1 MSHGSDKKSR
11 EQLLAEIEALRQQ
24 LAAREA
30 QGDKHSPGASSS
42 PSLSRPITRRE
53 ALTQWVAPVILSVP
67 IVAALHS
74 ETARGQV
81 PPTAPPTPSPP
92 SPSPPTGAPTLAPTL
107 APTPSPPSPSPPTG
121 APTLAPAPA
130 PRRRHWVRSRSRA
143 RLGRRRGPGRC
154 VGRCRRQAAEGP
166 RRHVRKAGP
175 RRRRRHRVS
184 DFGSAGPSRLGDTAE
199 TAGGLRRLPRRQRA
213 RTGAARGE
221 AEAPTRSTSPAPSSG
236 TCATAC
242 TRRSTCCASCA
253 AGTTAR
259 PWACWPTSPG
269 PCCTSMVSA

>member
-30 QGDKHSPGASSS
+30 QGDKHSPGDSSS

-121 APTLAPAPA
+121 APTLAPAPTRGSVA
-130 PRRRHWVRSRSRA
+130 VPG
-143 RLGRRRGPGRC
+143 LGL
-154 VGRCRRQAAEGP
+154 
-166 RRHVRKAGP
+166 AGIA
-175 RRRRRHRVS
+175 V
-184 DFGSAGPSRLGDTAE
+184 LG
-199 TAGGLRRLPRRQRA
+199 
-213 RTGAARGE
+213 GALA
-221 AEAPTRSTSPAPSSG
+221 
-236 TCATAC
+236 
-242 TRRSTCCASCA
+242 A
-253 AGTTAR
+253 AGAKLLKDR
-259 PWACWPTSPG
+259 DATSEKPDPEG
-269 PCCTSMVSA
+269 DGGAE